1 MSEFKFD
8 ALCIGNAITD
18 VFSHVEESFLVEQ
31 SLIKGSMRLVDT
43 DEAMRLYDLM
53 GQTTRISG
61 GSAGNTAAG
70 IASLGGKPAFIG
82 KVSKDEVGESYRHD
96 MKNIGCH
103 FPTAALEDG
112 LPSGRSMILIT
123 PDSERTMNT
132 YLGAATQLTPADIT
146 RDVVEQSAVTYM
158 EGYLWDE
165 EAAKQAFL
173 VASDIAHEAG
183 RLVSLSLSD
192 SFCVDR
198 FRDEFMQLIK
208 EGRVDILFANE
219 HELKALYQTSDI
231 ETAIALVR
239 EDCTLTALTLG
250 SDGAMAI
257 SREETVHVPASEIE
271 GGVRDLTGAGDLFAS
286 GFLFGLAQDLDLSDC
301 AELGCICAG
310 EVISH
315 VGARPERP
323 LVQIAEQNGFTLTV

>member
-18 VFSHVEESFLVEQ
+18 VFSHVEDSFLVDQ
-31 SLIKGSMRLVDT
+31 SLVKGSMRLVDT
-43 DEAMRLYDLM
+43 DEALRLYDLM

-70 IASLGGKPAFIG
+70 IASLGGTPAFIG
-82 KVSKDEVGESYRHD
+82 KVADDEIGEVYRHD
-96 MKNIGCH
+96 MNSIGAH
-103 FPTAALEDG
+103 FQTSPLHDDLA
-112 LPSGRSMILIT
+112 SGRSMILIT
-123 PDSERTMNT
+123 PDGERTMNT
-132 YLGAATQLTPADIT
+132 YLGSATKLTALDI
-146 RDVVEQSAVTYM
+146 DPEVVSNSAITYM

-165 EAAKQAFL
+165 EAAKKAFL
-173 VASDIAHEAG
+173 EASRVAHEAG
-183 RLVSLSLSD
+183 KLVSLSLSD

-198 FRDEFMQLIK
+198 FRDEFLELIREDK
-208 EGRVDILFANE
+208 VDILFANE

-250 SDGAMAI
+250 SEGAMAI
-257 SREETVHVPASEIE
+257 SREETVHVPATAIV

-286 GFLFGLAQDLDLSDC
+286 GFLFGLARDFSLSDC
-301 AELGCICAG
+301 AELGCLCAG

-315 VGARPERP
+315 VGARPEKP
-323 LVQIAEQNGFTLTV
+323 LNQIAEQSGFTLEA